1 MKNNIRLLI
10 GCILLFPQLIV
21 YLVYT
26 ISGGVKLMK
35 I

>member
-26 ISGGVKLMK
+26 ISGGGGN
-35 I
+35 